1 MVKGKD
7 NSLLVEFDFV
17 VDLDLAMF
25 KFMREN
31 YYKSPMV
38 NHDFL
43 RLNNEMVIVYNML
56 NRSKI
61 NPLEYIIPNQD
72 TTQLYNSLL
81 DDEDNYKK
89 LLSYANA
96 YDTFPLMITFLKEA
110 SSVSI
115 DILCKNEIEKDF
127 INNLNPIIHT
137 VIEPDKKNIKLSDYT
152 VLYIKYFK
160 NAEDYNNIF
169 GKHIYI
175 PAAKFNME
183 PDKDMVNLYFVSK
196 YGSKNEIHLID
207 LYKRVKYRF
216 LNRRVDSN
224 DNIIDVRNGESN
236 NV

>member
-31 YYKSPMV
+31 YYKSSMV

-81 DDEDNYKK
+81 NNEDNYKK
-89 LLSYANA
+89 LLSYASA

-152 VLYIKYFK
+152 
-160 NAEDYNNIF
+160 
-169 GKHIYI
+169 
-175 PAAKFNME
+175 
-183 PDKDMVNLYFVSK
+183 
-196 YGSKNEIHLID
+196 
-207 LYKRVKYRF
+207 
-216 LNRRVDSN
+216 
-224 DNIIDVRNGESN
+224 
-236 NV
+236 